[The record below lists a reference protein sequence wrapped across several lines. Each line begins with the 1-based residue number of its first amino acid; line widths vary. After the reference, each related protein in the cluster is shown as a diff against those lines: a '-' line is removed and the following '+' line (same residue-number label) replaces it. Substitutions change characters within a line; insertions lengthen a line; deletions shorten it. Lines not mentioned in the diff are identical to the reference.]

1 MQQAQKDDMEAER
14 ARGLQDIK
22 RLSVDEMRLFSA
34 LLSKVDG
41 SVPEDTDVLE
51 NAGMSSYSR
60 YTVYD
65 ATCSSSDSDGEVV
78 EATGGC
84 GDDDI
89 DDEDDVPLRRKKKSK
104 LKKKYKKKLKRKK
117 SKIEDKEAEGSG
129 SMFAGDST
137 VGVTGDGR
145 SIRDL

>member
-1 MQQAQKDDMEAER
+1 M
-14 ARGLQDIK
+14 
-22 RLSVDEMRLFSA
+22 
-34 LLSKVDG
+34 
-41 SVPEDTDVLE
+41 
-51 NAGMSSYSR
+51 
-60 YTVYD
+60 YD
-65 ATCSSSDSDGEVV
+65 ATCSSDSDEGVV
-78 EATGGC
+78 EDTGDC

-129 SMFAGDST
+129 SMFAGEST